1 MTRATTQSPLLSQTA
16 TRLAVGALLLLSSHL
31 AIAPVAFADDGVLEI
46 NQACVAA
53 GCFAGDAPGFPVQ
66 TSAGQSYVLTSS
78 LAVPDANTTAIQ
90 LGDNSALD
98 LGGFRIE
105 GVTSCSASPTLC
117 TNTGTGI
124 GVAASSG
131 SVRNGR
137 IRQMGSHGIRGSGLV
152 VENVVV
158 DGNGGDGISGGGGAV
173 GWMVR
178 GCRIQLNGGDGIDL
192 NVGGGSDGALVE
204 RNVIRR
210 NGVTGVIGV
219 ELLIRD
225 NAIVGNDSYGIASNA
240 GGGIVAAYGGNYLI
254 DNYAG
259 NAEVS
264 GGVQL
269 GPNSCN
275 GNPTCP

>member
-1 MTRATTQSPLLSQTA
+1 MTSATTRSLLLSQTA
-16 TRLAVGALLLLSSHL
+16 RSEVGALLFFLLLVPTGS
-31 AIAPVAFADDGVLEI
+31 ARAVDGALEI
-46 NQACVAA
+46 SQACAA
-53 GCFAGDAPGFPVQ
+53 SGCFPGDAPGFPVQ
-66 TSAGQSYVLTSS
+66 TGAGQSYVLTGS
-78 LAVPDANTTAIQ
+78 LAVPDANTTAIE
-90 LGDNSALD
+90 LGANSALD

-131 SVRNGR
+131 GSVRNGQ
-137 IRQMGSHGIRGSGLV
+137 IRRMGSHGIRGSGLV
-152 VENVVV
+152 VEDVIV
-158 DGNGGDGISGGGGAV
+158 DGNGGDGISGAGGPV

-210 NGVTGVIGV
+210 NGLTGVIGV

-240 GGGIVAAYGGNYLI
+240 GGGTVAAYGGNYLI
-254 DNYAG
+254 DNFGA

-264 GGVQL
+264 GGVQI
-269 GPNSCN
+269 GTNSCN